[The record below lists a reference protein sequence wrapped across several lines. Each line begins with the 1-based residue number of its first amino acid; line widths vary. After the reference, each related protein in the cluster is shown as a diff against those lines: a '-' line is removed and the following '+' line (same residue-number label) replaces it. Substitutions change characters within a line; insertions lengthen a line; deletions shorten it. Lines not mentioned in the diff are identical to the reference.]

1 MKRQFIID
9 EEISLTGANDI
20 LKTKVYSDNLKEVIL
35 NTPDKKVFTIGLFGS
50 WGAGKSS
57 IIRTAKEDIENN
69 NPKIKF
75 ITYDA
80 WKYVNDSFRRMFLLK
95 VQQELRY
102 EQTEE
107 MQRFYQSETAEA
119 EPKTY
124 ISSHGLV
131 GLLFVL
137 LIVNIILW
145 FLPINTECKIS
156 TSSISTLVGLMLSIY
171 NGVFQ
176 KLKIQIN
183 KPMIFAPEQFENC
196 FREMVTGALQKENLR
211 TTILKFIKVANNS
224 LSGLEKIVIVIDNI
238 DRCHNTMAYQLLT
251 DIKTFLSNEALNVVF
266 IIPVDDEAL
275 KQNLFTSSEN
285 KKDCNKEKEEF
296 LRKFFNVTIRIKPHQ
311 VSELLSFAQGLNIKY
326 DLGYNDD
333 TIALCSK
340 EFATNPRRIIQLFN
354 NLASE
359 LCLYPDE
366 FAQEH
371 ETIICVIQI
380 LREEYILFYT
390 DVVKDVYKLYN
401 FEKANAEKYQA
412 YESLDAFMRI
422 AAPIIRNTNV
432 NDILRIV
439 NNSEAIFSDIPQIIQ
454 ESITTY
460 HAEPVVEYITQIED
474 NQNLKKLLQFIIKNI
489 RENIK
494 SKSESQI
501 INSLEYVSAISVKTD
516 LPDYFFR
523 MLDAEYLDL
532 YKKLLNS
539 IDKSSSKNL
548 CQLANKLAF
557 LNLRTLKGS
566 ILGYIKDIKLDE
578 PNNINVEQPFIEA
591 VFTIFNSQTDC
602 KYLQNF
608 ATNLFKVTNLYTNI
622 EYTPEQI
629 NYLFTDEL
637 IKFYI
642 DKITIGDNTESDE
655 LLWLLRNRDSIQTD
669 CYSLLFEKILNL
681 IGSTTNKP
689 KEQIL
694 SYIEYISKFLVLVK
708 ENCLDGDTKFLSL
721 NEKLEKRSVS
731 NVTRYILEEYKDNI
745 NERNTITDYI
755 IQVYR
760 VSNTITNSQVQKSIS
775 HNKEYTYSKLIELV
789 GSGYNL
795 RPFVLVVMDDM
806 DYSSNSSIELH
817 KYYLLQNDSD
827 IVSAI
832 TDSILQNKVKS
843 LLDNI
848 SNPGVHKLIDE
859 ICVNDRVKQAITQD
873 IIGRDATYVNQ
884 LPQSLLNLAI
894 SRFTIE
900 TSATY
905 IDNMEFLSVIA
916 TKGSQEQKIELVK
929 ILTNKINQNKDIDKV
944 LNILE
949 TIGLSKDYN
958 KSMLYGALQSYK
970 ESSGNNNEQLNKII
984 SKFSK

>member
-124 ISSHGLV
+124 IATSGLIGILV
-131 GLLFVL
+131 ALLL
-137 LIVNIILW
+137 LIIGLYFI
-145 FLPINTECKIS
+145 PIEIDLKVPLYS
-156 TSSISTLVGLMLSIY
+156 FFTLVGLILSIY
-171 NGVFQ
+171 GGIFQ

-183 KPMIFAPEQFENC
+183 KPMIFAPEQFEKC
-196 FREMVTGALQKENLR
+196 FREMVTGALHKENLR

-266 IIPVDDEAL
+266 IIPVDDGAL

-285 KKDCNKEKEEF
+285 KEDCNKEKEEF

-354 NLASE
+354 NLSSE

-380 LREEYILFYT
+380 LREEYISFYT
-390 DVVKDVYKLYN
+390 EVVKDVYKLFS

-412 YESLDAFMRI
+412 YESLAAFMRI

-439 NNSEAIFSDIPQIIQ
+439 NNSDAIFSDIPQIIQ

-460 HAEPVVEYITQIED
+460 HAEPVVEYITQIAD
-474 NQNLKKLLQFIIKNI
+474 DQNRKKLFVFIIKNI

-516 LPDYFFR
+516 LPDSFLR
-523 MLDAEYLDL
+523 MLDAEYIDL
-532 YKKLLNS
+532 YENLLNS
-539 IDKSSSKNL
+539 IDKSHSKNL
-548 CQLANKLAF
+548 CQLANKLAS
-557 LNLRTLKGS
+557 LNLATLKGR
-566 ILGYIKDIKLDE
+566 ILGYIKNIKIDE
-578 PNNINVEQPFIEA
+578 PNNINIERPFIEA

-602 KYLQNF
+602 QYLQDF
-608 ATNLFKVTNLYTNI
+608 ATDLFKVTNLYTNI

-629 NYLFTDEL
+629 NCLFTDEL

-642 DKITIGDNTESDE
+642 DKITIGDNTESNE

-669 CYSLLFEKILNL
+669 CYSLLFEKISNL

-694 SYIEYISKFLVLVK
+694 LYIEYISKFLVLVK
-708 ENCLDGDTKFLSL
+708 AKCLDGDAKFLSL
-721 NEKLEKRSVS
+721 NGKLEKRSVS

-755 IQVYR
+755 IQVYK
-760 VSNTITNSQVQKSIS
+760 VSNTITDSQVQRSILY
-775 HNKEYTYSKLIELV
+775 NKEYTYSKLIELADN
-789 GSGYNL
+789 GYNL
-795 RPFVLVVMDDM
+795 LPFVNMVMKDI
-806 DYSSNSSIELH
+806 DYSSDLSIKLH
-817 KYYLLQNDSD
+817 KYYLLHNDRY

-832 TDSILQNKVKS
+832 TDSILQNKVES

-848 SNPGVHKLIDE
+848 GTTGIPQLIDE
-859 ICVNDRVKQAITQD
+859 LCVNVRVKQVITQD

-884 LPQSLLNLAI
+884 LSQSLLNLAI
-894 SRFTIE
+894 SRFTID
-900 TSATY
+900 TSTTY

-949 TIGLSKDYN
+949 TIELSKDYN

-984 SKFSK
+984 SKFSR